1 MQARHHLRALPLLF
15 ASTLVA
21 ASLLPCPTLSGP
33 RDQHSTPAY
42 NAGPGNVSKHGGIPP
57 FKENPGYVP
66 SPLGE
71 PSAIDIKSNRT
82 KIKNIK
88 IIPAP
93 GKGIATDPGGTSCFR
108 CKK

>member
-1 MQARHHLRALPLLF
+1 MQARHHRRALPLLF

-21 ASLLPCPTLSGP
+21 ASLLPSFTLSEP
-33 RDQHSTPAY
+33 RNQHSTPAY
-42 NAGPGNVSKHGGIPP
+42 NAGPGNVSKHRGIPP

-71 PSAIDIKSNRT
+71 PSAIDIDTNR
-82 KIKNIK
+82 IKLKDIN

-93 GKGIATDPGGTSCFR
+93 GKGIAVPPCLR